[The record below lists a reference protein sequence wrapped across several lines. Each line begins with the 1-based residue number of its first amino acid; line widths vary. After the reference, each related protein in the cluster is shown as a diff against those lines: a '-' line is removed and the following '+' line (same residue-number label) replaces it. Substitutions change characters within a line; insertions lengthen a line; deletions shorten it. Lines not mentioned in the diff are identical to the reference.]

1 MHKTII
7 GLLSIVFTMNVLAV
21 EPEYNPDSKV
31 LSIPTVKFRN
41 IHLYD
46 ATLKLNDAGTFDIL
60 RYSETPSS
68 NGGIKCT
75 EDKITLE
82 KFNQIT
88 NGMTLEQVN
97 SIIGCSGDLK
107 ASHDV
112 VGDFYLWA
120 ENTEPRIE
128 VTFKD
133 SVVVTKKHIPSS

>member
-1 MHKTII
+1 MIKETSVS
-7 GLLSIVFTMNVLAV
+7 LLFLCMPLSLFAA
-21 EPEYNPDSKV
+21 EPEYNPNSKV
-31 LSIPTVKFRN
+31 LSIPTVKFLN
-41 IHLYD
+41 THLYN
-46 ATLKLNDAGTFDIL
+46 AKLKLNDVGTFDIL
-60 RYSETPSS
+60 GYSETPSS
-68 NGGIKCT
+68 DGGVKCT
-75 EDKITLE
+75 TDKITTE

-107 ASHDV
+107 ASHAV

-133 SVVVTKKHIPSS
+133 SVVVTKKHIP